1 VGVILRLTNFISLR
15 YLFSKKSEKFISF
28 VSTISIVGITL
39 GVATLIIVINVM
51 IGFEDNLKNKI
62 MGVNAHIIVNR
73 IDRAPIENWRA
84 VEDSLGKIDG
94 VVAVSPFLINQVM
107 ISRESSVSGA
117 VIRGVESS
125 KEAEVNSIK
134 KFIIDGRLPAEK
146 DNAFEIVIGKE
157 LSLQLGAI
165 VGDNITVISPM
176 GTRGPFGFVP
186 LMKHFKVVGIFDCG
200 IYDYN
205 ATFTFIDLSVAQNF
219 FKTGDIITA
228 FSVKTENFDRAKKIA
243 KNIEETLYIPYVAR
257 DWISM
262 NKNLFSALKLEK
274 VAMFLILTLIIIVAS
289 FNIISLITI
298 TVKDKTKDIAIF
310 RAVGGSEKLVRGIF
324 IRQGLLIGAAGVVIG
339 NILAIIACYILENY
353 KLITLPEDIYYMD
366 RIPIKIVPEIFL
378 IVSISAMIITYISTL
393 YPSKRASRI
402 NPAEALKNE

>member
-1 VGVILRLTNFISLR
+1 MRLTNFISLR

-94 VVAVSPFLINQVM
+94 VVAVSPFLINQVL